1 MKKAIFAC
9 IMLCAAVV
17 VLQTPSCTKK
27 STRNNMVDDGKISL
41 SDINIEKK
49 YLAEGF
55 ISGDL
60 FRVVIVAPKD
70 SSAAELDVIMKKA
83 KNRARV
89 SLEQILAEENIP
101 SDRNMKAEILNLI
114 EQNGQLARKDIEHKR
129 FNVYYFDV
137 TKKNMKN
144 YLKNISSQR

>member
-1 MKKAIFAC
+1 MKKTIFAR
-9 IMLCAAVV
+9 IMLIAVIV
-17 VLQTPSCTKK
+17 TLQTMSCTKK
-27 STRNNMVDDGKISL
+27 NNMVDDGEISL

-60 FRVVIVAPKD
+60 FRVVIVTLKD
-70 SSAAELDVIMKKA
+70 SGAELGSIRSRA

-89 SLEQILAEENIP
+89 SLERSLTEDNIP
-101 SDRNMKAEILNLI
+101 SDRNMKAEILNII
-114 EQNGQLARKDIEHKR
+114 EQNGHLARKDIEHR
-129 FNVYYFDV
+129 RYNVYYFDV

>member
-1 MKKAIFAC
+1 MKKTIFAR
-9 IMLCAAVV
+9 IMLIAVIV
-17 VLQTPSCTKK
+17 ALQTMSCTKK
-27 STRNNMVDDGKISL
+27 NNMVDDGEISL

-60 FRVVIVAPKD
+60 FRVVIVTLKD
-70 SSAAELDVIMKKA
+70 SGAELGSIRSRA

-89 SLEQILAEENIP
+89 SLERSLTEDNIP
-101 SDRNMKAEILNLI
+101 SDRNMKAEILNII
-114 EQNGQLARKDIEHKR
+114 EQNGHLARKDIEHR
-129 FNVYYFDV
+129 RYNVYYFDV

>member
-1 MKKAIFAC
+1 MKKTIFAC
-9 IMLCAAVV
+9 IMLIAAVV
-17 VLQTPSCTKK
+17 ALQTLSCTKK
-27 STRNNMVDDGKISL
+27 SARNNMVDDGEISL

-70 SSAAELDVIMKKA
+70 SGVAELGSIRSRA

-89 SLEQILAEENIP
+89 SLERSLAEENIQ

-114 EQNGQLARKDIEHKR
+114 EQNGQLARKDIEHR
-129 FNVYYFDV
+129 RYNVYYFDV